1 MVLSLV
7 PGSKGLMDGVLGKL
21 LSLIGTHVKF
31 STGPHF
37 WLYLPGVP
45 PCPEDPII
53 FFQGTMTDP
62 LCFLNAMVPMVM
74 ESQAMR

>member
-1 MVLSLV
+1 MVFSLV
-7 PGSKGLMDGVLGKL
+7 PGSKGLMDGILGKW
-21 LSLIGTHVKF
+21 LSSIGTHVKF

-37 WLYLPGVP
+37 WLHPGVP

-53 FFQGTMTDP
+53 FFQGIIPDP

>member
-7 PGSKGLMDGVLGKL
+7 PGSKGLMDGVLGKW
-21 LSLIGTHVKF
+21 LSLIGTHVKL

-37 WLYLPGVP
+37 WLYPEVP

-62 LCFLNAMVPMVM
+62 LCFLNAMVPVVM
-74 ESQAMR
+74 ESQTTR

>member
-1 MVLSLV
+1 MVFSLV
-7 PGSKGLMDGVLGKL
+7 PGSKGLMDGALGKL

-37 WLYLPGVP
+37 CLYPGAP

-62 LCFLNAMVPMVM
+62 LCFLNAMLPVVM